1 MAWASQLPPGY
12 SIEIVR
18 SSVTADF
25 IVAILRISICA
36 PRTER
41 TDHLSYKC
49 MAPVRVLSMIVS
61 DLAPSPAI
69 AMTNK
74 LLRVLPALLLLA
86 SAGTGA
92 VSSLPIRRYG
102 SIFNFGDSYAD
113 TGNNIVFFAERSLV
127 DPAEGPPYG
136 MTFFGHPT
144 GRYSNGRLIIDFMA
158 EALGVP
164 FVPPFKTY
172 NGSFRQGANF
182 AVAGAT
188 ALDASFFSFVTSVA
202 KPYVFNASTN
212 VQLGWFDS
220 LKPSLCSNKVKC
232 KGFFHKSVFFMG
244 EFGVND
250 YSFSVFGKNLSQ
262 IRSIAPDVVKVI
274 STATEEGAKTVV
286 VPGIPPIGCA
296 PSNLALFPNADP
308 ASYDPQ
314 TGCLKQLNDLAI
326 YHNSLLQEA
335 IKNVQTKH
343 KDVKNQSFKQGANF
357 AVAGATAL
365 KQDHRALHMQAGGGA
380 RLPPPSNISLSD
392 ELGWFDAMKP
402 SLCSSPQACKEYFG
416 KALFVVGELGWND
429 YGVMLV
435 GGKSKLINDGATSI
449 LVSGIS
455 PMGCA
460 PGNLVF
466 LGTNNAADYESD
478 TGCLK
483 ALNQLSKE
491 HNAQLRRALSSLTGE
506 HPGVRV
512 SYGDLYT
519 PVAGFAASPGRY
531 GFDGAG
537 GALRACCGGGG
548 GRYNFNLSAAACKD
562 PAAYVDWDGVHL
574 TEAANR
580 RVADGW
586 LRGPYAQPPILLSTA

>member
-1 MAWASQLPPGY
+1 MLCPLGPTMKHIILCLQIFVLL
-12 SIEIVR
+12 
-18 SSVTADF
+18 SSFSCSMQTQYTA
-25 IVAILRISICA
+25 
-36 PRTER
+36 
-41 TDHLSYKC
+41 
-49 MAPVRVLSMIVS
+49 
-61 DLAPSPAI
+61 
-69 AMTNK
+69 
-74 LLRVLPALLLLA
+74 
-86 SAGTGA
+86 
-92 VSSLPIRRYG
+92 
-102 SIFNFGDSYAD
+102 IFSFGDSYTD
-113 TGNNIVFFAERSLV
+113 TGNKAIISGPVTPNLWITK
-127 DPAEGPPYG
+127 PPYG

-144 GRYSNGRLIIDFMA
+144 GRLSDGRLTIDFIA
-158 EALGVP
+158 EALGLP
-164 FVPPFKTY
+164 LLP
-172 NGSFRQGANF
+172 
-182 AVAGAT
+182 
-188 ALDASFFSFVTSVA
+188 
-202 KPYVFNASTN
+202 
-212 VQLGWFDS
+212 
-220 LKPSLCSNKVKC
+220 PSL
-232 KGFFHKSVFFMG
+232 
-244 EFGVND
+244 
-250 YSFSVFGKNLSQ
+250 
-262 IRSIAPDVVKVI
+262 
-274 STATEEGAKTVV
+274 T
-286 VPGIPPIGCA
+286 
-296 PSNLALFPNADP
+296 
-308 ASYDPQ
+308 
-314 TGCLKQLNDLAI
+314 
-326 YHNSLLQEA
+326 
-335 IKNVQTKH
+335 
-343 KDVKNQSFKQGANF
+343 KNQSFKQGANF

-435 GGKSKLINDGATSI
+435 GGKSVPEVQSYVAQIVETISAATEKLINDGATSI

-548 GRYNFNLSAAACKD
+548 GRYNFNLSAACGMPGVSACKD